1 MATKV
6 EQVDIQLRCLDQRY
20 PEALKITKRKILI
33 GSSETCDIQLHEDFV
48 SSYHAL
54 IYIKD
59 NEGLLIKDLY
69 SHAGIFVNGQ
79 RIQDGFIGHGDILS
93 FGNLSFTVEMIGENV
108 AALADED
115 SHLQNVIH
123 DISAP
128 EIPEEEGLVFIDGDF
143 CNIVFDE
150 SHFRPLTTLPE
161 LINPDSVQS
170 YIELDSGQEALDV
183 VHKINDKRLE
193 VITYMNGLILDM
205 TYLNLKDGEYR
216 LGKEIPFHTIKNE
229 ALFSVSSGN
238 LSFRA
243 VDGLISP
250 TSVNL
255 EEATFFTAGAEQIS
269 LRLVDKAI
277 SVGSIPFLYRDK
289 EFYKQ
294 SGKVFASVFFPM
306 LLLLFFVK
314 DKVEEIK
321 DDVAIVYTIP
331 SPVSIESQNKSE
343 VAAQEITS
351 QTQNTGHKETQQNPN
366 KVEYAQASAQ
376 QKVVAKNASPQNSAA
391 PKAPE
396 VKAYEFKSSVAMGS
410 LTADAPS
417 LKDTGV
423 SRAKLNDT
431 TFNTGS
437 ANDGVM
443 VAGADV
449 GVSRLNGSDK
459 SGSGS
464 ASFGSRGLASKAG
477 FDSSYLEPKT
487 VVLGSMDPELL
498 RRILREYIPQFRHC
512 YQQELIANSDKIK
525 GVIDLNF
532 TIGPQGRVSKHNI
545 KAKDARFS
553 SKGIGCMGQVLSLIE
568 FPKPK
573 GGGVVDVR
581 QPLNFFAES
590 EKI

>member
-6 EQVDIQLRCLDQRY
+6 EQVEIQLRCLDKRY
-20 PEALKITKRKILI
+20 SDVLKITKRKVLI
-33 GSSETCDIQLHEDFV
+33 GSSESCDVRLNEDFV

-59 NEGLLIKDLY
+59 NEGLLIKDLF
-69 SHAGIFVNGQ
+69 SHAGIFVNGN
-79 RIQDGFIGHGDILS
+79 RIQDGFVGHGDILS
-93 FGNLSFTVEMIGENV
+93 FGNLSFTVEMMGENV
-108 AALADED
+108 QALSDDD
-115 SHLQNVIH
+115 SHLQASVTHI
-123 DISAP
+123 DAP
-128 EIPEEEGLVFIDGDF
+128 EIPQEEGLVFIDGDF
-143 CNIVFDE
+143 CNIIFDE
-150 SHFRPLTTLPE
+150 SNFKPLTTLPE
-161 LINPDSVQS
+161 LVRPESLNS
-170 YIELDSGQEALDV
+170 YIELESGSEALEV
-183 VHKINDKRLE
+183 VHKINGKRLE
-193 VITYMNGLILDM
+193 VITYMNGLIMDM
-205 TYLNLKDGEYR
+205 SYLTLKNGDYL
-216 LGKEIPFHTIKNE
+216 LGKDLPFHSIKGE
-229 ALFSVSSGN
+229 CLFSVSGED
-238 LSFRA
+238 LILKA
-243 VDGLISP
+243 VGGLESP
-250 TSVNL
+250 HSMNM
-255 EEATFFTAGAEQIS
+255 EEANFFTAGAEQIS
-269 LRLVDKAI
+269 LRLVNKSM
-277 SVGSIPFLYRDK
+277 SVGNIPFLYRDK
-289 EFYKQ
+289 EFYKH
-294 SGKVFASVFFPM
+294 SGKVFASIFLPM

-314 DKVEEIK
+314 DDVEEIK
-321 DDVAIVYTIP
+321 DDVAVIYTIP
-331 SPVSIESQNKSE
+331 APVVEKSQTKSE
-343 VAAQEITS
+343 VAATELTS
-351 QTQNTGHKETQQNPN
+351 QTENSGHKETKQDSS
-366 KVEYAQASAQ
+366 KVEFAQASAQ
-376 QKVVAKNASPQNSAA
+376 KKVVAKNASPTSSAA

-417 LKDTGV
+417 LKDSGV
-423 SRAKLNDT
+423 SQAKLNDT
-431 TFNTGS
+431 KFNTGS
-437 ANDGVM
+437 ASDGVM

-532 TIGPQGRVSKHNI
+532 TIGPQGKVAKHNI

-553 SKGIGCMGQVLSLIE
+553 SKGIGCMGQVLGLID
-568 FPKPK
+568 FPRPK

>member
-6 EQVDIQLRCLDQRY
+6 EQLEIQLRCLDKRY
-20 PEALKITKRKILI
+20 SEALKIDKRKVLI
-33 GSSETCDIQLHEDFV
+33 GSSEACDIKLHEDFI

-59 NEGLLIKDLY
+59 NEGLLIKDLF

-93 FGNLSFTVEMIGENV
+93 FGNLSFTVEIIGEDV
-108 AALADED
+108 EILADDD
-115 SHLQNVIH
+115 SHLQVVVS
-123 DISAP
+123 DVAP

-143 CNIVFDE
+143 CNIIFDE
-150 SHFRPLTTLPE
+150 SNFTPLSTLPE
-161 LINPDSVQS
+161 LMDAKSLES
-170 YIELDSGQEALDV
+170 YVELETGQEAFDV
-183 VHKINDKRLE
+183 VHNISDKRLE

-205 TYLNLKDGEYR
+205 SYLTLKNGDYF
-216 LGKEIPFHTIKNE
+216 LGKDIPFHSIQDECFFT
-229 ALFSVSSGN
+229 VSDGE
-238 LSFRA
+238 LSFRN
-243 VDGLISP
+243 VNGLVAPS
-250 TSVNL
+250 SVNL
-255 EEATFFTAGAEQIS
+255 DEATFFTAGAEQIS
-269 LRLVDKAI
+269 LRLVNKAI
-277 SVGSIPFLYRDK
+277 TVGHIPFLSRDK

-294 SGKVFASVFFPM
+294 SGKVFASVFLPM

-314 DKVEEIK
+314 DKPEEIK
-321 DDVAIVYTIP
+321 DDVAIIYTIP
-331 SPVSIESQNKSE
+331 SPITQETQKKSE
-343 VAAQEITS
+343 VAATEITS
-351 QTQNTGHKETQQNPN
+351 QTENTGHKETQQTPE
-366 KVEYAQASAQ
+366 KVQHSQASAK
-376 QKVVAKNASPQNSAA
+376 QKVAAKNASPQDSAA

-396 VKAYEFKSSVAMGS
+396 VKAYEFNSSIAMGS

-417 LKDTGV
+417 LKDSGV

-437 ANDGVM
+437 ENDGVM

-449 GVSRLNGSDK
+449 GVSKLNGSDK

-512 YQQELIANSDKIK
+512 YQQELISNSDKIK

-532 TIGPQGRVSKHNI
+532 TIGPQGKVAKHNI

-553 SKGIGCMGQVLSLIE
+553 SKGIGCMGQVLGLID